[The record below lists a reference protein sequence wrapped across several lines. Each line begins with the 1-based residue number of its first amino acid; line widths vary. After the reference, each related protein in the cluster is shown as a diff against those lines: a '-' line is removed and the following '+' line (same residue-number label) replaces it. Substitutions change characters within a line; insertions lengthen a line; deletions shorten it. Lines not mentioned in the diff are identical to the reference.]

1 MLNELL
7 HKNPFENDDTV
18 EKILSRLVKDL
29 QEMLSKDS
37 LVTTMIYDEVT
48 RTLNPGPGYERFPE
62 LYVRE
67 IKNLPLGIGGCGIAA
82 KEKRIVI
89 CEDMHSDEIWIPFLE
104 LTNIVGVRAVWSIPI
119 YYREKIYG
127 TFAIYHP
134 RPYTPTEMD
143 IRLSILMSKH
153 AVTAFTFLQKQEL
166 ESMYQLIFEHAKD
179 IITISSPEGVVQY
192 INPAVTDILGYN
204 QSDVVGNDYT
214 RFVNPEDIATLKAY
228 KGENTYPQPALS
240 KEFRGLTKEGHHV
253 WLETVAKPVLDEYGH
268 LNKIISTSRD
278 ISERRESEEALV
290 NSEKLTAVGQLAAG
304 VAHEIRNPLTSLKG
318 FLQLIKAQ
326 GGVNPEYYEIMASEL
341 ERIELISNE
350 MLVLAKPQAKSMK
363 NVDLVKLLK
372 NVVFLLDSQALFLN
386 IEVKLNVQRSLMLAC
401 VESEMK
407 QVFINLLKNAFE
419 AMPSGGVVTIRLM
432 ETAKSII
439 VEFKDQGVGISPEK
453 IQELGKPFFTTK
465 EKGTGLGLL
474 VTNKIIK
481 NHNGKLEYESELNE
495 GTIARILLEKSKQKA
510 MDVNHPTIATE

>member
-18 EKILSRLVKDL
+18 EKILSRLVEEL
-29 QEMLSKDS
+29 QVMLSEDAI
-37 LVTTMIYDEVT
+37 VTTMIFDEAKQS
-48 RTLNPGPGYERFPE
+48 LSPGPGYESFPDI
-62 LYVRE
+62 YVE
-67 IKNLPLGIGGCGIAA
+67 KVKNLPLGVGGCGIAA
-82 KEKRIVI
+82 KEKRIVV
-89 CEDMHSDEIWIPFLE
+89 CEDIHKDKAWVPFLD
-104 LTNIVGVRAVWSIPI
+104 LANNAGVRAVWSIPI

-134 RPYTPTEMD
+134 YPYTPTEMD

-153 AVTAFTFLQKQEL
+153 AVTAFTFLRKQEL
-166 ESMYQLIFEHAKD
+166 ESMYQLISEHAKD
-179 IITISSPEGVVQY
+179 IIAMSSPEGVVQY
-192 INPAVTDILGYN
+192 VNPAVTDILGYS
-204 QSDVVGNDYT
+204 QSEIIGNDFT
-214 RFVNPEDIATLKAY
+214 QFISPEDIDTIRGY
-228 KGENTYPQPALS
+228 HGENNYPEPSLS
-240 KEFRGLTKEGHHV
+240 KEFRVVAKDGRQI
-253 WLETVAKPVLDEYGH
+253 WLETVAKPVLDEYGQ

-318 FLQLIKAQ
+318 FLQLIQIQ
-326 GGVNPEYYEIMASEL
+326 GGANPEYYAIMASEL

-350 MLVLAKPQAKSMK
+350 MLVLAKPQAKFMN
-363 NVDLVKLLK
+363 NVDMVEVLK
-372 NVVFLLDSQALFLN
+372 SVVFLLDSQALILN
-386 IEVKLNVQRSLMLAC
+386 IEVKLEVHESLMLAC

-419 AMPSGGVVTIRLM
+419 AMPRGGVVTIRLR
-432 ETAKSII
+432 ETAKSVF
-439 VEFKDQGVGISPEK
+439 VEFEDQGVGISPEK
-453 IQELGKPFFTTK
+453 LQELGKPFFTTK

-481 NHNGKLEYESELNE
+481 NHHGKLEYESELNK
-495 GTIARILLEKSKQKA
+495 GTTARITLDKRNQGA
-510 MDVNHPTIATE
+510 GDVTHAAVVAE